1 MDHGPGLRERKK
13 LRTRRALIESAM
25 RLFEDKGFEETTV
38 AEIAAAVDVSTR
50 TFFSYFA
57 SKEDVVFF
65 DTRTRVDR
73 ALAVIAGRR
82 PSEPVVELLLRVAEA
97 TFNLGA
103 ADTHDPSDSHDPSD
117 THDAEEIEDPGDAQ
131 VAEDAEV
138 ALEMTPARSH
148 LILSVPALQSRAL
161 HLLFDVQRE
170 LAEALRRAYP
180 GELDPIEAA
189 AAVGVFVGAAK
200 MAAIAS
206 RDRGDPPAMRWA
218 AIRRGVDIAV
228 NGLLSLDTGAGA
240 LGTSREATTAGRS

>member
-1 MDHGPGLRERKK
+1 MGHGPGLRERKK

-25 RLFEDKGFEETTV
+25 RLFEEKGFEETTV

-65 DTRTRVDR
+65 DTRTRVGR
-73 ALAVIAGRR
+73 ARAVIAGRR

-97 TFNLGA
+97 TLGFGGA
-103 ADTHDPSDSHDPSD
+103 ESRDP
-117 THDAEEIEDPGDAQ
+117 EDGQ
-131 VAEDAEV
+131 VAEDTET
-138 ALEMTPARSH
+138 ALEMTPARMH
-148 LILSVPALQSRAL
+148 LIMAVPALQARAL

-180 GELDPIEAA
+180 DELDPIEAA
-189 AAVGVFVGAAK
+189 VAVGAFVGAAK

-206 RDRGDPPAMRWA
+206 MDRGDLPAMRWA
-218 AIRRGVDIAV
+218 AVRRGVDIAM
-228 NGLLSLDTGAGA
+228 NGLGS
-240 LGTSREATTAGRS
+240 LGTSKEAATGTSEKAATAGRP